1 MGEQESYQV
10 RFDWGLPGA
19 LAVGGDADVL
29 VWVDALDPSVPP
41 LASFP
46 PGAVVLTTGLP
57 GVAETASWILAL
69 QEARQARTS
78 VAIVAAGA
86 AREGGLRFA
95 AEDLLVAGAVMDEL
109 ETRGIDAMSPEAA
122 VADAA
127 FRMLRAGLR
136 SMLGAV
142 VGTGVLAGGMRV
154 HRPVVFTDQGIRGRF
169 APPESP
175 DP

>member
-1 MGEQESYQV
+1 MGEQGSYQV
-10 RFDWGLPGA
+10 RFDWGLSGA

-29 VWVDALDPSVPP
+29 VWVDALDPTLPP

-46 PGAVVLTTGLP
+46 PGGAVVATGLA
-57 GVAETASWILAL
+57 GVAETAAWVLAL
-69 QEARQARTS
+69 QEARQVRTS

-86 AREGGLRFA
+86 ARPDGLRFA
-95 AEDLLVAGAVMDEL
+95 EEDMLVAGAVMDEL

-127 FRMLRAGLR
+127 YRMLRAGLR

-142 VGTGVLAGGMRV
+142 VGAGTLAGGLRV
-154 HRPVVFTDQGIRGRF
+154 HRAHRDLLGVPVV
-169 APPESP
+169 S
-175 DP
+175 